1 MSNANF
7 YFSKGYTPMTFH
19 KAISGLNTLQIVDPG
34 AARRLVVTSLHINC
48 NTAGTIAFYFGG
60 RTQVA
65 DANGLVAMYY
75 RPASAVVQPQ
85 IGCWEGT
92 AVGSALYAKLGGA
105 SGTDGCYVNGEGFY
119 ID

>member
-7 YFSKGYTPMTFH
+7 YFSKGYTPITFH

-34 AARRLVVTSLHINC
+34 EYRRLVVTNITVNSNY
-48 NTAGTIAFYFGG
+48 AGTIAFYFGG

-65 DANGLVAMYY
+65 DANGILAMYY
-75 RPASAVVQPQ
+75 RPASSFIQTY

-92 AVGSALYAKLGGA
+92 AIGSALYAKLGGL
-105 SGTDGCYVNGEGFY
+105 SGTDGCYVNGEGFF